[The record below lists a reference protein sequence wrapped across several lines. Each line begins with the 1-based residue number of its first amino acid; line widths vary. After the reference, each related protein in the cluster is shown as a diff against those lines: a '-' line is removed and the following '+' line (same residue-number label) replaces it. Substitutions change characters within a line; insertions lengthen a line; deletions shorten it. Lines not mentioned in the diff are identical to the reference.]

1 MGNDFGLT
9 ESLFPHVGSGLFVF
23 ATDNLRF
30 APYDRGLTLCLK
42 AYKVGPPTSRPGGP
56 VFELAGGAAVIGQLK
71 GEER

>member
-42 AYKVGPPTSRPGGP
+42 ARRAAP
-56 VFELAGGAAVIGQLK
+56 LAAGGIAVIGQLK

>member
-9 ESLFPHVGSGLFVF
+9 ESLFSHVGSGLFVF

-42 AYKVGPPTSRPGGP
+42 AEGRTSNLKARRAAP
-56 VFELAGGAAVIGQLK
+56 LAAGGIAVIGQLK